1 MTSKASL
8 VSVLIWLFLGE
19 ISATSASLREQSF
32 PCIHGRDRVLLAN
45 AREARVESRSLLRP
59 VQTAQSSLIW
69 SPGMRRLLSAAILP
83 LPNFHSQQSCA
94 TLASRPLPPMSTS
107 KLQINLEY
115 LIARSL
121 LAVFGWLP
129 LRTALFVGSRLGRS
143 GYYLSG
149 RLRRTGLRNLELA
162 FPELDQKERRR
173 LLRGCFENL
182 GRLLGCF
189 SQFATADP
197 RSLQSIIKCEGLEH
211 LDAARASG
219 RGIIL
224 FTGHVGAWELSSF
237 ALSLFGYP
245 LSFLVRR
252 IDNPKIEGLV
262 DARRERLGNRT
273 IDKRSAARE
282 MLKIMQSG
290 GTLGILVDLNTLD
303 REGIFVDF
311 FGVPASTTFMLAKL
325 ALHTDAAVLP
335 VFAPWD
341 PQSRRFLLKIGE
353 PLSVERSGD
362 NEADVRRL
370 TQLFTGVVEKFV
382 RRYPDQ
388 WLWIHRRWKTRP
400 PGEPGIYD

>member
-1 MTSKASL
+1 MSKS
-8 VSVLIWLFLGE
+8 
-19 ISATSASLREQSF
+19 
-32 PCIHGRDRVLLAN
+32 N
-45 AREARVESRSLLRP
+45 
-59 VQTAQSSLIW
+59 
-69 SPGMRRLLSAAILP
+69 
-83 LPNFHSQQSCA
+83 
-94 TLASRPLPPMSTS
+94 
-107 KLQINLEY
+107 LQIDVEY

-121 LAVFGWLP
+121 LTLFGRLP
-129 LRTALFVGSRLGRS
+129 LRAALFVGSELGRA
-143 GYYLSG
+143 GYYFSG

-162 FPELDQKERRR
+162 FPELDQNERRR

-182 GRLLGCF
+182 GRLLGIF
-189 SQFATADP
+189 SQFATADS
-197 RSLQSIIKCEGLEH
+197 RTLQSLIECEGLEH
-211 LDAARASG
+211 IDTARARG

-252 IDNPKIEGLV
+252 IDNPKIETLV
-262 DARRERLGNRT
+262 EARRARRGNRT

-282 MLKIMQSG
+282 MFQIMQDG

-325 ALHTDAAVLP
+325 ALRTDAAVLP

-341 PQSRRFLLKIGE
+341 PERRRFLLKIDE
-353 PLSVERSGD
+353 PLSVEQSGD
-362 NEADVRRL
+362 DEEDVRRL
-370 TQLFTGVVEKFV
+370 TQLFTGVVEKYV

>member
-1 MTSKASL
+1 MSKS
-8 VSVLIWLFLGE
+8 
-19 ISATSASLREQSF
+19 
-32 PCIHGRDRVLLAN
+32 N
-45 AREARVESRSLLRP
+45 
-59 VQTAQSSLIW
+59 
-69 SPGMRRLLSAAILP
+69 
-83 LPNFHSQQSCA
+83 
-94 TLASRPLPPMSTS
+94 
-107 KLQINLEY
+107 LQINLEY

-121 LAVFGWLP
+121 LTVFGWLP
-129 LRTALFVGSRLGRS
+129 LRTALFVGARLGRCA
-143 GYYLSG
+143 YYFSS

-162 FPELDQKERRR
+162 FPDLDQSERGR

-182 GRLLGCF
+182 GRLLGVF
-189 SQFATADP
+189 SQFATAETQH
-197 RSLQSIIKCEGLEH
+197 LQSMIKCEGLEH
-211 LDAARASG
+211 LDSARASG
-219 RGIIL
+219 RGVIL

-252 IDNPKIEGLV
+252 IDNPKIETLV
-262 DARRERLGNRT
+262 DDRRERLGNRT

-282 MLKIMQSG
+282 MLQMMQSG

-311 FGVPASTTFMLAKL
+311 FCVPASTTFMLAKL
-325 ALHTDAAVLP
+325 ALRTDALVLP

-353 PLSVERSGD
+353 PLTVERSGND
-362 NEADVRRL
+362 EDDVRLL
-370 TQLFTGVVEKFV
+370 TQLFTGVVEEYV